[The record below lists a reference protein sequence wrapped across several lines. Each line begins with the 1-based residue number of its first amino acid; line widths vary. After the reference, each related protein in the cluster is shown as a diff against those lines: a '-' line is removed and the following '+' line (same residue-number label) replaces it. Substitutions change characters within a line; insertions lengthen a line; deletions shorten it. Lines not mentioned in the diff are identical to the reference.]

1 MELSRKEYFKKSLK
15 IAWPAVLEFFFIS
28 IAGFIDTFMVSSMG
42 PAAIAAIGLTTQPKF
57 IALSVFFAINAAVSA
72 LIARRRG
79 EKNREKANS
88 FCNPAYLCND
98 YICR

>member
-79 EKNREKANS
+79 EKIEKRLTKHLQQPS
-88 FCNPAYLCND
+88 ISRCFL
-98 YICR
+98 